1 MNKFFSA
8 VVIAAAMAATPALA
22 VTYVAFPSFNGV
34 NGNGGFT
41 YGFTDGTTLTAFDTS
56 TVNGGCAL
64 GAGSTCLY
72 SSTHGVLP
80 QASVGGSYP
89 TVSVPADMVL
99 VHPGD
104 SSALNVY
111 GAFVAPTA
119 GTYTYK
125 IDLKSVGI
133 DTTDGTL
140 YTAFTSVG
148 GLVVP
153 GATGALPTYQS
164 TGTLTGSTTL
174 AAGQLFGVYV
184 NRNTSYGGD
193 STGLNITISDVPE
206 PAMWGM
212 MLAGFALVGVAARRR
227 TSVVTA

>member
-1 MNKFFSA
+1 MNKLFS
-8 VVIAAAMAATPALA
+8 IAAIVVAMAAAPVVAA
-22 VTYVAFPSFNGV
+22 TYVAFPSFNGV

-41 YGFTDGTTLTAFDTS
+41 YGFTDGEFLSAFDTS
-56 TVNGGCAL
+56 TVNGGCVF

-72 SSTHGVLP
+72 SSAFGFLP
-80 QASVGGSYP
+80 QASVGGSYS
-89 TVSVPADMVL
+89 TVSVPADMIL
-99 VHPGD
+99 VHPGN
-104 SSALNVY
+104 SGALNVY

-148 GLVVP
+148 GVVVA

-174 AAGQLFGVYV
+174 AAGQLFGVFV

-212 MLAGFALVGVAARRR
+212 MLAGFALVGVVARRR
-227 TSVVTA
+227 TLVVTA